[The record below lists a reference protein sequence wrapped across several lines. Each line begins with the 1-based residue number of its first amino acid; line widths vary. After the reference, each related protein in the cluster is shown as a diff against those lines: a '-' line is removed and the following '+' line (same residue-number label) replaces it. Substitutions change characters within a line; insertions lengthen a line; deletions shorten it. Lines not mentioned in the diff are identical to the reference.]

1 MLMKNTRQRDE
12 ISTYISD
19 QEYIANNYV
28 MKCFAVTMLVFTI
41 CYLLNVLGIFIIE
54 ERLMRNAYFPSVCI
68 YVAVYIVTRFV
79 SMSNRKMK
87 YFILFCIIMMFT
99 IAGVFITYHA
109 VLVLLLPILYAVLY
123 SSRPVIRYVYI
134 LTIFA
139 TIITVYGGYYFGL
152 CDANMVL
159 ITVKTMRSY
168 ITDGQFILTE
178 VNPNPVLNLM
188 LFYIIPRCLIYFA
201 FMVVC
206 SSLFRV
212 VSGSLEKAR
221 LTEELEEA
229 KEAAERANRAKS
241 QFLARM
247 SHEIRTPVNSVIGM
261 NEMILRESSEEQ
273 IKNYASDVKNSSLE
287 LLSII
292 NEILDSSKIESGKME
307 IVSTNY
313 EIGSLLNDL
322 YNMIN
327 VKAGEKGLQL
337 IFDIDPSIPSRY
349 YGDDKRIKQVL
360 INLLT
365 NAVKYTN
372 QGMVVLKL
380 RCRAEGDNAVLLFSV
395 KDTGIGIRREDMDKI
410 FDSFLRVDVARN
422 RNVEGTG
429 LGMNI
434 VQQLLKL
441 MDSEL
446 KVQSEYEKGS
456 EFSFE
461 LTQGIVDKKEL
472 GDFRGNLF
480 EASKQN
486 SYRTGYTAPEA
497 KVLVVDDS
505 RMNLKVFSNL
515 LKESRIQVTEAD
527 SGKRCLE
534 LLGEHKYDLI
544 FLDHMMP
551 EMDGIETFRAMRSH
565 NLSGNT
571 PVIMLTANAIHGD
584 RERYIEEGFD
594 DFLSKPIMP
603 EKLDRIILKFLPER
617 LVRSGNETVTE
628 QKEMKV
634 EEIPGI
640 DYEAGI
646 KTCCGDRDFYL
657 EILRDF
663 IQLPIREEL
672 MEFYRKR
679 DYKNYC
685 IRVHGF
691 KNNAYSIGARA
702 LGDLAFEMEKLT
714 REEFSE
720 DIEIL
725 QKNLFSQY
733 DNICLQCRELMEK

>member
-1 MLMKNTRQRDE
+1 
-12 ISTYISD
+12 
-19 QEYIANNYV
+19 
-28 MKCFAVTMLVFTI
+28 
-41 CYLLNVLGIFIIE
+41 
-54 ERLMRNAYFPSVCI
+54 
-68 YVAVYIVTRFV
+68 
-79 SMSNRKMK
+79 
-87 YFILFCIIMMFT
+87 
-99 IAGVFITYHA
+99 
-109 VLVLLLPILYAVLY
+109 
-123 SSRPVIRYVYI
+123 
-134 LTIFA
+134 
-139 TIITVYGGYYFGL
+139 
-152 CDANMVL
+152 
-159 ITVKTMRSY
+159 
-168 ITDGQFILTE
+168 
-178 VNPNPVLNLM
+178 
-188 LFYIIPRCLIYFA
+188 
-201 FMVVC
+201 MVVC

-617 LVRSGNETVTE
+617 LVRTGNETVTE

-691 KNNAYSIGARA
+691 KNNAIGARA

>member
-1 MLMKNTRQRDE
+1 M
-12 ISTYISD
+12 
-19 QEYIANNYV
+19 
-28 MKCFAVTMLVFTI
+28 
-41 CYLLNVLGIFIIE
+41 
-54 ERLMRNAYFPSVCI
+54 
-68 YVAVYIVTRFV
+68 
-79 SMSNRKMK
+79 
-87 YFILFCIIMMFT
+87 
-99 IAGVFITYHA
+99 
-109 VLVLLLPILYAVLY
+109 
-123 SSRPVIRYVYI
+123 
-134 LTIFA
+134 
-139 TIITVYGGYYFGL
+139 
-152 CDANMVL
+152 
-159 ITVKTMRSY
+159 
-168 ITDGQFILTE
+168 
-178 VNPNPVLNLM
+178 
-188 LFYIIPRCLIYFA
+188 
-201 FMVVC
+201 
-206 SSLFRV
+206 
-212 VSGSLEKAR
+212 KAR
-221 LTEELEEA
+221 GEYKPLAKVEELEEA

-505 RMNLKVFSNL
+505 QMNLKVFSNL